1 VYTFG
6 SQIQPIKT
14 IGFTTRYRDKDKNA
28 INTILDFAKLIN
40 ASVKCLYV
48 KTSDSDVSSET
59 MRIGKWPLSEP
70 IEFIVFSEESNAA
83 VLDFIRNENI
93 NVLTILI

>member
-1 VYTFG
+1 
-6 SQIQPIKT
+6 
-14 IGFTTRYRDKDKNA
+14 
-28 INTILDFAKLIN
+28 
-40 ASVKCLYV
+40 V

>member
-1 VYTFG
+1 MSLWDSG
-6 SQIQPIKT
+6 SRVVCTLGAKYNPIKT

-48 KTSDSDVSSET
+48 KSDSDVSSDN
-59 MRIGKWPLSEP
+59 RGKPLSE
-70 IEFIVFSEESNAA
+70 SLLN
-83 VLDFIRNENI
+83 LLYLKRRK
-93 NVLTILI
+93 

>member
-1 VYTFG
+1 VLCVPLGAKYN
-6 SQIQPIKT
+6 PIKT
-14 IGFTTRYRDKDKNA
+14 IGFTTDRDKDKNA

-59 MRIGKWPLSEP
+59 MEDWKMALSESLLNLLYSKAKKVMRG
-70 IEFIVFSEESNAA
+70 FRFHSE
-83 VLDFIRNENI
+83 
-93 NVLTILI
+93 